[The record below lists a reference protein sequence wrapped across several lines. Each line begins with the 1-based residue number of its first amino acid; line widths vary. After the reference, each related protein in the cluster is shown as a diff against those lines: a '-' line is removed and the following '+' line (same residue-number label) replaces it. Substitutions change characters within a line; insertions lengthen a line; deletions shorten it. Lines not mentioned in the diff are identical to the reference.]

1 VYAPAN
7 LGAGTGG
14 TTQNTLGSD
23 VWGDPQFQ
31 GTIYELRI
39 WNGVVSQRYLAA
51 SAIVGPSVLITN
63 LNPTS
68 MSLGAVIPNL
78 VVTGTEPLPTVT
90 VKLPQTGA
98 SPLEATLDA
107 TWTSSNTNILAVNSS
122 SGLISGVGP
131 GTATV
136 TAHLGSFSQTSGPIT
151 VGPQVL
157 QNRYSFVSDAS
168 DSVGGAN
175 GTNMPPNGGTAA
187 TIANGLTLP
196 GGGNGT
202 FSGYVQLPNGILTN
216 DQSLTIECWATQA
229 AQNIWATIWAFGIG
243 PNNNFGFC
251 PYPNRDNFMPNVEF
265 NPPGVGEVDL
275 VANSLFP
282 VGTEQYFTVTYNNST
297 LVSSLYTNGVLEDSL
312 TLPSGVYAPANLG
325 AGTGGT
331 TQNTLGSDVWNDP
344 QFQGTIYELRIWNGV
359 VSQRY
364 LAASAIVGPS
374 VLITNLNPTSMS
386 LGAVIS
392 NLVVGGTEPVPT
404 VTVTLP
410 QTGTNQFVAT
420 LDATWTSSNTNI
432 LAVTSSSGLIYGVG
446 PGTATVIAHLGSSS
460 ESSGSI
466 TVVPPAIAPTNLV
479 ASLKIIGGV
488 PSLVI
493 NGAGGSGSGY
503 TVLTSTNLVG
513 NNWVTNSTGV
523 FGADG
528 SLSFTNAI
536 NPAIPQLFYR
546 IRVP

>member
-39 WNGVVSQRYLAA
+39 WNGVVSQRYVAA
-51 SAIVGPSVLITN
+51 SA
-63 LNPTS
+63 
-68 MSLGAVIPNL
+68 
-78 VVTGTEPLPTVT
+78 
-90 VKLPQTGA
+90 
-98 SPLEATLDA
+98 
-107 TWTSSNTNILAVNSS
+107 
-122 SGLISGVGP
+122 
-131 GTATV
+131 
-136 TAHLGSFSQTSGPIT
+136 F
-151 VGPQVL
+151 
-157 QNRYSFVSDAS
+157 
-168 DSVGGAN
+168 
-175 GTNMPPNGGTAA
+175 
-187 TIANGLTLP
+187 
-196 GGGNGT
+196 
-202 FSGYVQLPNGILTN
+202 
-216 DQSLTIECWATQA
+216 
-229 AQNIWATIWAFGIG
+229 
-243 PNNNFGFC
+243 
-251 PYPNRDNFMPNVEF
+251 
-265 NPPGVGEVDL
+265 
-275 VANSLFP
+275 
-282 VGTEQYFTVTYNNST
+282 
-297 LVSSLYTNGVLEDSL
+297 
-312 TLPSGVYAPANLG
+312 
-325 AGTGGT
+325 
-331 TQNTLGSDVWNDP
+331 
-344 QFQGTIYELRIWNGV
+344 
-359 VSQRY
+359 
-364 LAASAIVGPS
+364 VGPS

-392 NLVVGGTEPVPT
+392 TNLVVTGTEPAPT

-410 QTGTNQFVAT
+410 QTGANQFVAT